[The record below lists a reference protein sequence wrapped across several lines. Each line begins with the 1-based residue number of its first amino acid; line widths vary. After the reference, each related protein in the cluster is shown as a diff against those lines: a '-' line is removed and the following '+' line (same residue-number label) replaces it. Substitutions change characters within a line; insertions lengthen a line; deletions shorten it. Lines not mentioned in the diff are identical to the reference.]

1 LILEN
6 PACSIIKNSLSD
18 LNLPI
23 VRTIDKKKL
32 RGKISSR
39 NSGSLK
45 RTTVKTISA
54 LISPLAA
61 CSKYCIDLE
70 ETITRIKIKLI
81 VAVYEKIEFRK

>member
-1 LILEN
+1 M
-6 PACSIIKNSLSD
+6 IKNSLSD

-23 VRTIDKKKL
+23 VRMIDKKKL
-32 RGKISSR
+32 RGKITSR

-45 RTTVKTISA
+45 STTVKTISG

-81 VAVYEKIEFRK
+81 VAVYE